1 MALYRHVL
9 SGTFPGEQWSV
20 RIHSVGSGSL
30 TAAQTAWETAVGDLW
45 DDWAPLI
52 CADVSATEASTAA
65 LDEATGLQ
73 LTKTSSPL
81 ALPGTNA
88 GDCLPFQ
95 CAPVVSFRTAV
106 ATRAGRGRIYAPSLG
121 VDQQAGGTLISSAQ
135 TALLN
140 GAVAMFAALTGG
152 GFTGSLYSYTTH
164 AETSITSVDVGNV
177 IDTQRR
183 RRNKLVETRVSAN
196 V

>member
-1 MALYRHVL
+1 MALYRHRL
-9 SGTFPGEQWSV
+9 IGAFPGEQWS
-20 RIHSVGSGSL
+20 IGMHSVGAGSL
-30 TAAQTAWETAVGDLW
+30 AAAQTAWETAVNDLW
-45 DDWAPLI
+45 TDWAPLL
-52 CADVSATEASTAA
+52 CTDVTAIEASTAA

-73 LTKTSSPL
+73 LTKTSGTL
-81 ALPGTNA
+81 ALAGTNVT
-88 GDCLPFQ
+88 DCLPFQ
-95 CAPVVSFRTAV
+95 CAPVVSFRTNV

-121 VDQQAGGTLISSAQ
+121 VDQQAGGTLIAGAQ

-140 GAVAMFAALTGG
+140 GAVAMITALSGG
-152 GFTGSLYSYTTH
+152 GFSASLFSQTTK
-164 AETSITSVDVGNV
+164 AQTTITSVDVGNV